1 MPWFAWIAIV
11 AILVFGITQIIS
23 MATGR
28 PLPGGSDDDEV
39 KKLRK
44 RVDELETGSDSAEIE
59 HSIPSKSEVNLAAED
74 RWRIEMLEARLEEL
88 EKNRKDN
95 DNEDPKPGTP
105 RPPQL

>member
-44 RVDELETGSDSAEIE
+44 RVDELETGSGSAEIE
-59 HSIPSKSEVNLAAED
+59 DSIPSKSEVNLAAED

-88 EKNRKDN
+88 EQKRNRGD
-95 DNEDPKPGTP
+95 DEGPAPGAPTA
-105 RPPQL
+105 